1 MAKRLFGS
9 QKNVHVNEMA
19 EHQKQ
24 LETRLHFQE
33 DRTKMLE
40 KQNSELKK
48 ELVIMAAEKNELLS
62 RLSRI
67 AGEQMSRGNPD
78 IADLS
83 DPNRPTKLAEKWNSL
98 YTEEWLD
105 AYEEL
110 KKQKNQTQIVEKQLL
125 DILVLCYHQCQEIA
139 DDQVMKLRYNLED
152 IENYM
157 KDTDTNLNMS
167 QSRRAS
173 SARLDRSIGR
183 RFMDDIINTY
193 KQRRCRDSEWIQ
205 AVTKKC
211 ANYYIS
217 KGGVHSKRVLSY
229 VTKCAELCWFMR
241 VHNPPMVIE
250 YEFYTGQD
258 IDRNKFNLYSG
269 KGTKVDYIVWPAL
282 FLNRGNNYSVLA
294 KGTVQPVSEN
304 QSHVRQKRKSS
315 EKLSDGVTPV
325 SIHNANDMSRVQSSS
340 PMRSSIKQKSPMKS
354 SFTSTGTK
362 GKPSKDQSVTSV
374 SGVNIEVR
382 DETHHQ
388 PIIRSRISNPEKL
401 LLPSKQKGDKLH
413 STKQLQYPGKHQTD
427 FSKSTKGGRHRI
439 VQP

>member
-1 MAKRLFGS
+1 MSRRWLGS
-9 QKNVHVNEMA
+9 HKNAHGNEMA

-24 LETRLHFQE
+24 LETRLHVQE

-48 ELVIMAAEKNELLS
+48 ELGIMAAEKNELLS

-67 AGEQMSRGNPD
+67 AGDQMSRGNPD

-125 DILVLCYHQCQEIA
+125 DILVLCYHQCQAIA
-139 DDQVMKLRYNLED
+139 DDQVTRLRFTLEE

-211 ANYYIS
+211 ANHYIS
-217 KGGVHSKRVLSY
+217 NGGVHSKRVLSY

-282 FLNRGNNYSVLA
+282 FLNRGNGYSVLA
-294 KGTVQPVSEN
+294 KGTIQPVSEN
-304 QSHVRQKRKSS
+304 HRPLPKRKSS
-315 EKLSDGVTPV
+315 EKLNDGVTPV
-325 SIHNANDMSRVQSSS
+325 PIHNKTDKSRIPSTSSMGVS
-340 PMRSSIKQKSPMKS
+340 MKHKSAMKS
-354 SFTSTGTK
+354 SFKATGK
-362 GKPSKDQSVTSV
+362 QAKDQYVTSL
-374 SGVNIEVR
+374 SGVIV
-382 DETHHQ
+382 DVGADKHDQ
-388 PIIRSRISNPEKL
+388 PATRSRISNPEKL
-401 LLPSKQKGDKLH
+401 LLPGKHKGEKLH
-413 STKQLQYPGKHQTD
+413 STKPLQYTGKHQTD
-427 FSKSTKGGRHRI
+427 FSKSVKKRHKI
-439 VQP
+439 DQP